1 MENGKKLIVKFT
13 LNKEKMTPKEKRIA
27 GGTIRQIVQSM
38 QMACN
43 LSNEDVIDILG
54 NASVKYANE
63 IDRSIKSNSAEMAE
77 AINDKINKERELV
90 KPITDKLLDL
100 NAKLEKTVIEFLN
113 DNPDVLECINQ
124 LKEKGIK
131 DANVKYYSPIT
142 DFHFHIEDVPFLMES
157 GFSEDVSCGFNIGE
171 IHAGIC

>member
-1 MENGKKLIVKFT
+1 MSRETRL
-13 LNKEKMTPKEKRIA
+13 A
-27 GGTIRQIVQSM
+27 GGTIRQIIQSM
-38 QMACN
+38 QLACN
-43 LSNEDVIDILG
+43 LTNQEVIDILG

-63 IDRSIKSNSAEMAE
+63 IDNNIKSNSPEFAK
-77 AINDKINKERELV
+77 AISDKINREQELV

-100 NAKLEKTVIEFLN
+100 NDKLEQTVIQFLN

-131 DANVKYYSPIT
+131 EANIRYYRPIV
-142 DFHFHIEDVPFLMES
+142 DFHFHVEDIPFLMKY
-157 GFSEDVSCGFNIGE
+157 GHSEDVSCGFNIGE